1 MNTKKNLINLVEKIH
16 IDNPTHPE
24 QNPTSDLIDLVTP
37 IDTSTAPNANT
48 DDFVTL
54 VERISPPDEVA
65 KSQKSSSTLSELIPL
80 VERITSSAS
89 SDTSFVDTPTAN
101 VTEHTPVSSAQIRN
115 SAINC
120 TVSKENST
128 EKMLG
133 KLLYNGAQLVH
144 TEECDTELTYYVIF
158 RKFFYRLLNRKL
170 DKTKIVS
177 GKTIEE
183 DVGIWKRY
191 IANTKLAEM
200 NILDIKPKHIKEVF
214 DTWTGNGLITRK
226 AFNNRKSVLNG
237 IFDYAVINEI
247 IERNPITSLSCS
259 ELKFKNSVP
268 SQKAYTKDERQKL
281 LDYLATLG
289 PDAYVLA
296 ITLAFYGIFRIG
308 EIKGLVWDG
317 KSNAITIQQQLVE
330 ERILQDDFSFSAP
343 IRVLK
348 DPKGNPHYSI
358 RKEYL
363 PDVAIEALNQMKAL
377 NPDGELLFMH
387 RGRPLTTD
395 TFNNRLKKYC
405 GAVGIPYLS
414 SHKIR
419 FTNASIL
426 RDEGVDP
433 IDIQPLLG
441 HSNLAMT
448 QHYIEQ
454 HVSNMDDTQMAKILA

>member
-1 MNTKKNLINLVEKIH
+1 MTHCAVSALSAEQLTVLSIIQQWQNTLQSSILNTAELALYMQMTKKKKEKLVRDIYFADKKSKEFYHCADGRVKSYKPQFICATEEK
-16 IDNPTHPE
+16 
-24 QNPTSDLIDLVTP
+24 LID
-37 IDTSTAPNANT
+37 
-48 DDFVTL
+48 
-54 VERISPPDEVA
+54 
-65 KSQKSSSTLSELIPL
+65 
-80 VERITSSAS
+80 
-89 SDTSFVDTPTAN
+89 
-101 VTEHTPVSSAQIRN
+101 
-115 SAINC
+115 
-120 TVSKENST
+120 
-128 EKMLG
+128 
-133 KLLYNGAQLVH
+133 KLFS
-144 TEECDTELTYYVIF
+144 YYF
-158 RKFFYRLLNRKL
+158 ERKFEDIYRDWIKYRF
-170 DKTKIVS
+170 KTKIVS

-237 IFDYAVINEI
+237 IFDYAVINEL

-281 LDYLATLG
+281 LDYLTTLE

-441 HSNLAMT
+441 HSNLAMA

-454 HVSNMDDTQMAKILA
+454 RVSNMDDTQMAKILA